1 MIVVTLAI
9 FHGFSAFKQYC
20 YTFDIPNSELGPE
33 FDPTLDFEFCNIFDE
48 TLRYSILNPAQK
60 LFPIIDKSKYIFCMD
75 CARKNIWRRYFYPEY
90 KLSRDLRSTDKN
102 KFNLSRMFKYAY
114 DILLPAICE
123 DFNATTVM
131 CGCAEGDDVIATLTN
146 HLLDTTKDDVVIIS
160 CDKDMVQL
168 HNDRVTI
175 ITVEGNIREPKAELE
190 KTLKIKINDTITSNE
205 FLLFKILIGDSA
217 DNIPN
222 VKPGLGPKKAFALL
236 KDKDKLKNLLKED
249 ITITDN
255 FRRNKRLIAMSE
267 IPTEV
272 NNLILEEYQNA
283 INKNN
288 II

>member
-1 MIVVTLAI
+1 
-9 FHGFSAFKQYC
+9 
-20 YTFDIPNSELGPE
+20 
-33 FDPTLDFEFCNIFDE
+33 
-48 TLRYSILNPAQK
+48 
-60 LFPIIDKSKYIFCMD
+60 
-75 CARKNIWRRYFYPEY
+75 
-90 KLSRDLRSTDKN
+90 
-102 KFNLSRMFKYAY
+102 
-114 DILLPAICE
+114 
-123 DFNATTVM
+123 
-131 CGCAEGDDVIATLTN
+131 
-146 HLLDTTKDDVVIIS
+146 
-160 CDKDMVQL
+160 MVQL